1 MSLELETTKRQF
13 EEERNLTKRLQGE
26 VAEARQASDDL
37 ADEVLAMKEDMIRT
51 NDEIKSM
58 TKVIIIISL
67 WGQAFMRENLSTK
80 DMLGPAI
87 LLEVQKVLTVLKY

>member
-58 TKVIIIISL
+58 TKVIIIIISL
-67 WGQAFMRENLSTK
+67 WGQAFMRENL
-80 DMLGPAI
+80 
-87 LLEVQKVLTVLKY
+87 

>member
-13 EEERNLTKRLQGE
+13 EEEKNLTKRLQGE

-58 TKVIIIISL
+58 TKVIIIIISL
-67 WGQAFMRENLSTK
+67 WGQAFTRENL
-80 DMLGPAI
+80 
-87 LLEVQKVLTVLKY
+87 